1 MPVPESNFSSCLRK
15 AENDLLNIENNL
27 SAKRIPWDTVCFH
40 AQQAAEKFLKA
51 YLAHHGVEIKRTHD
65 LVALLSVAVEFDKD
79 LGELEQVC
87 RRLTQFAISA
97 RYPDDLYEPGED
109 DGREMIAAT
118 SKVRDAILSRLPD
131 FAGE

>member
-1 MPVPESNFSSCLRK
+1 MPVPESNYTSWLRK

-51 YLAHHGVEIKRTHD
+51 YLVHRGVEIKRTHD
-65 LVALLSVAVEFDKD
+65 LVALLSVAVEFDRS

-87 RRLTQFAISA
+87 RRLTHYAISA
-97 RYPDDLYEPGED
+97 RYPDDLYEPSED
-109 DGREMIAAT
+109 DGREMIAAST
-118 SKVRDAILSRLPD
+118 SIRDAILSRLPD
-131 FAGE
+131 FDEK